1 MAETPQNYEDLIPG
15 DDVEMATKAV
25 VEIEG
30 SVAPSAAPSDDE
42 EGNNELAFQGEE
54 EVMDE
59 DAPARVTYIDYLRS
73 PIIGL
78 LVGQGDEQALLTAH
92 QMLLESSP
100 WFKDA
105 CSKFSDEVSVS
116 YPSFRRIQP
125 SLLFLFLRLMRQD
138 GQLANANA

>member
-1 MAETPQNYEDLIPG
+1 MAEETPNYEDLIPG
-15 DDVEMATKAV
+15 DDVEMATEAI

-30 SVAPSAAPSDDE
+30 SAAPSAAPGDDE
-42 EGNNELAFQGEE
+42 GTSNDLAFQGEE
-54 EVMDE
+54 TMDE

-92 QMLLESSP
+92 QMLLETSP

-105 CSKFSDEVSVS
+105 CSKFSDEISVS
-116 YPSFRRIQP
+116 CPVFCLNSAWSP
-125 SLLFLFLRLMRQD
+125 VLLSAAFDAERVV
-138 GQLANANA
+138 ANKA